1 MQALGLLWNEIDSLS
16 ADLLEIRRPLAE
28 PRHPGASLLV
38 EHWQK
43 GEAEGGFRVG
53 RHVPSRALAGILRN
67 LALYEPGD
75 AGEFH
80 VRLAGTAF
88 RRRFGRDITGL
99 ALSQIY
105 RPSEYPPVRERLSRA
120 LTERSPSLFEVSLQ
134 RGNRTYLRFETVRM
148 PVLSRCG
155 THTWLMGGLFFPDWS

>member
-1 MQALGLLWNEIDSLS
+1 MQALGLLWNELDPLS
-16 ADLLEIRRPLAE
+16 ADLLEVRRPVPE
-28 PRHPGASLLV
+28 PRHPGTSLLL

-43 GEAEGGFRVG
+43 GEEEGGFRVG

-67 LALYEPGD
+67 LALYEPDD

-88 RRRFGRDITGL
+88 RRRFGRDITSL

-105 RPSEYPPVRERLSRA
+105 RPSDYPPVRERVSRVLA
-120 LTERSPSLFEVSLQ
+120 ERRPSVYEVSLA
-134 RGNRTYLRFETVRM
+134 RGDRVFLRFETVRM
-148 PVLSRCG
+148 PVLSRDG
-155 THTWLMGGLFFPDWS
+155 ASTWVMGGLFFSDWP